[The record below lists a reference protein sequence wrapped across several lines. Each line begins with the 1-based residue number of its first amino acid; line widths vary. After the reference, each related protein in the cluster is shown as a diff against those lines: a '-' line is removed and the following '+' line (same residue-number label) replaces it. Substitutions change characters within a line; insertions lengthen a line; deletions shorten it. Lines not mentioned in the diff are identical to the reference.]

1 MTSRGDKPEIRR
13 SRRFKGWGYSR
24 GASLFITIATEP
36 RRAVF
41 GQVAGSGVALS
52 PLGAIVAE
60 ALEAMPRLNPGIATK
75 L

>member
-1 MTSRGDKPEIRR
+1 MTPQCEKPDIGRY
-13 SRRFKGWGYSR
+13 RRFHGWDYSR